1 MKIRSVTA
9 FVEVSYPLESEV
21 IATAGEAL
29 RAVRKA
35 LAEAGLEVQTAR
47 LATQPFPLAL
57 AEAGPARVA
66 DLAQDLEALAFVHEI
81 DYVGLGPVQLGDP
94 VAFVESLPDAL
105 RSTESVFAGVEIA
118 NSGQGIGLPRV
129 RRTAEL
135 IRRVATLTEDGFT
148 NLRLTALSNVPA
160 WAPFFPAA
168 YHGGGKSRIAVA
180 TQSADLALTAI
191 TSAHSLNA
199 AREGLIRAVEM
210 EAERVERAVM
220 DALEPFE
227 IAYQGLDFS
236 LAPYPGEDTSIGG
249 ALEKL
254 GLPVVGGPGTLMA
267 AAFLTDVL
275 NRAQFKQTGFNGL
288 MLPVLE
294 DSVFARRAAEGYL
307 TVTDLLT
314 FSAVCGTGL
323 DTIPLPGDVSADTLS
338 AILLDV
344 AALALRLDKPLTARL
359 MPIPG
364 KAAGD
369 PITFDFEYFADSAVM
384 APAVL
389 VPESDALTGLLAGDE
404 DIDIQP
410 RIPR

>member
-9 FVEVSYPLESEV
+9 FVEVVYPLESEV

-29 RAVRKA
+29 RAVRQA
-35 LAEAGLEVQTAR
+35 LVETGLEVQTIR

-66 DLAQDLEALAFVHEI
+66 DLAQDLEALGFVHEI
-81 DYVGLGPVQLGDP
+81 DYISLGPVQLGDP

-129 RRTAEL
+129 RRVAEL

-168 YHGGGKSRIAVA
+168 YHGGGKSRIAIA
-180 TQSADLALTAI
+180 TQSADLALAAISSANTLDTAR
-191 TSAHSLNA
+191 S
-199 AREGLIRAVEM
+199 GLIRAIEM
-210 EAERVERAVM
+210 EAERVEKAVKS
-220 DALEPFE
+220 ALEPFDIGYE
-227 IAYQGLDFS
+227 GLDFS
-236 LAPYPGEDTSIGG
+236 LAPYPDEDTSIGG
-249 ALEKL
+249 ALENL
-254 GLPVVGGPGTLMA
+254 GLPVIGGPGTLMA
-267 AAFLTDVL
+267 AAFLTDAL

-294 DSVFARRAAEGYL
+294 DSVLARRAAEGYL
-307 TVTDLLT
+307 TITDLLT

-323 DTIPLPGDVSADTLS
+323 DTIPLPGDVSTDSLS
-338 AILLDV
+338 AILVDV

-364 KAAGD
+364 KTAGD
-369 PITFDFEYFADSAVM
+369 AITFDFEYFAESAVM
-384 APAVL
+384 SPEVL
-389 VPESDALTGLLAGDE
+389 STESDALTGLLAGDE
-404 DIDIQP
+404 DIDVQP
-410 RIPR
+410 RMPH